1 MKLIH
6 LGDLHLGKCVLEEPM
21 LEEQRRFLEQ
31 VARTAAD
38 RQADAVV
45 IAGDLYDRAVPRGSG
60 WKCWMPFSSLH
71 DAGIPVLAVPG
82 TDSPSGWGLPA
93 ASWRASPL
101 HIAGT
106 YNGAVSASSWRTNT
120 ARSISTCCPSSAGD
134 GARGLGGDPGHRQA
148 VRAAWPACLG
158 SPAHATCVAHHR
170 DRRRACRRP
179 ANPRRP
185 ASGGSDQVDA
195 SAFDGFDYVALGHLH
210 RAQPVGRG
218 TVRYAGSPLK
228 YSLSEVLHPKSY
240 PLVTLGEKGQVAV
253 ELLPICPGGPASIR
267 GTLEDL
273 LGAAGEEGRDD
284 YIWAVLTGPPVLD
297 PAERLR
303 TVYPH
308 LLHVETATPRRRTCR
323 HGRGR

>member
-45 IAGDLYDRAVPRGSG
+45 IAGDLYDRAVP
-60 WKCWMPFSSLH
+60 PAEAVEVLDAFFSSLH

-82 TDSPSGWGLPA
+82 NHDSPERLGF
-93 ASWRASPL
+93 ASRILAGQSL

-106 YNGAVSASSWRTNT
+106 YNGAVSRVVLEDEYGPVHFHLLPFLRPATVR
-120 ARSISTCCPSSAGD
+120 AR
-134 GARGLGGDPGHRQA
+134 LGGDPGSTDEA
-148 VRAAWPACLG
+148 VRAALAGLPGEPGARNVL
-158 SPAHATCVAHHR
+158 VAHQFVTAGGR
-170 DRRRACRRP
+170 LPETCESETP
-179 ANPRRP
+179 
-185 ASGGSDQVDA
+185 SVGGSDQVDA

-210 RAQPVGRG
+210 RAQPVGRE

-253 ELLPICPGGPASIR
+253 ELLPICPRRDLRRIR

-273 LGAAGEEGRDD
+273 LLSL
-284 YIWAVLTGPPVLD
+284 I
-297 PAERLR
+297 
-303 TVYPH
+303 H
-308 LLHVETATPRRRTCR
+308 I
-323 HGRGR
+323 